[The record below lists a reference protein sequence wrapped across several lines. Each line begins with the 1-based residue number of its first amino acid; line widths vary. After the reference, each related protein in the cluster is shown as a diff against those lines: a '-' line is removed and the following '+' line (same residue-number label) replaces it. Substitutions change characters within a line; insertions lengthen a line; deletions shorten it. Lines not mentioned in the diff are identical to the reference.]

1 MNANYTPPNA
11 IRAAALQLAT
21 TQGFVEVSPG
31 VYLHTS
37 ENIASDAESWGDEDQ
52 AKAIDFSK
60 YPFWL
65 TTNSGDG
72 PVGITGID
80 DQDLADALTA

>member
-1 MNANYTPPNA
+1 MNANYTPPHA
-11 IRAAALQLAT
+11 IRAAALQLAST
-21 TQGFVEVSPG
+21 HGFVEVSPG
-31 VYLHTS
+31 VYLSTS
-37 ENIASDAESWGDEDQ
+37 ENMAADAKGWDDEDP

-65 TTNSGDG
+65 TTDSGDG

-80 DQDLADALTA
+80 DQDLADALTP